1 MNISITTAY
10 DQLDDV
16 RTLFREY
23 ALGLN
28 IDLQFQDFEHEL
40 DCLPDKYAFGDGR
53 LYLAWVDDQLAG
65 CVGLRRF
72 DETRAELKR
81 LYVRPQFRHLGLG
94 QLLSKKVIDDARD
107 IGYQQILLDTL
118 ASMKPAMNL
127 YEKLG
132 FSQID
137 AYYHNPIEDAVY
149 FSLDLD

>member
-23 ALGLN
+23 ASGLN

-40 DCLPDKYAFGDGR
+40 DCLPDKYALGDGR

-72 DETRAELKR
+72 DDTRAELKR
-81 LYVRPQFRHLGLG
+81 LYVRPKFRHMGLG
-94 QLLSKKVIDDARD
+94 QLLSHKVIDDARM
-107 IGYQQILLDTL
+107 IGYHQVLLDTL
-118 ASMKPAMNL
+118 ASMTPAMYL
-127 YEKLG
+127 YQKLG
-132 FSQID
+132 FRQID
-137 AYYHNPIEDAVY
+137 AYYHNPIRDAVY
-149 FSLDLD
+149 FALDLV